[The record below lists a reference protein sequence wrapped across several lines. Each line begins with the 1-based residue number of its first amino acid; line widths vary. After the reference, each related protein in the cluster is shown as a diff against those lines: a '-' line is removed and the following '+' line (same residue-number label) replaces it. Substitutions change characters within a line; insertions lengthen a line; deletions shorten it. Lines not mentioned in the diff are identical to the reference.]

1 MGPSASPPATRSAF
15 ALLTP
20 TACGA
25 ATTLDT
31 VPTTVSRGT
40 CTTGT
45 PLAGVLAT
53 PLHELRAPG
62 LQGCLHQALQ
72 RLRRQASPD
81 EPECKQTSCYYA
93 GGETRITTNGLEK
106 FHCEKVTGF
115 KVTYGE
121 AKGQTTNCK
130 CFCSTGF
137 KCVLKHHHTT
147 GYLKAFNHC

>member
-1 MGPSASPPATRSAF
+1 MGTTWVPSPPPARCSPAATTPVTAATVPSPLLTASTVPTGTASPTGPSVSPPATRSAF

-53 PLHELRAPG
+53 PRP
-62 LQGCLHQALQ
+62 
-72 RLRRQASPD
+72 
-81 EPECKQTSCYYA
+81 
-93 GGETRITTNGLEK
+93 
-106 FHCEKVTGF
+106 
-115 KVTYGE
+115 
-121 AKGQTTNCK
+121 
-130 CFCSTGF
+130 
-137 KCVLKHHHTT
+137 
-147 GYLKAFNHC
+147 